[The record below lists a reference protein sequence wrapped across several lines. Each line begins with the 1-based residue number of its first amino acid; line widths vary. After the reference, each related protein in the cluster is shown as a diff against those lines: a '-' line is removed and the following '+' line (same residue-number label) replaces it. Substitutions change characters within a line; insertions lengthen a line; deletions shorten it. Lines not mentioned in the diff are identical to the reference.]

1 MLKIGDKVFVKPIK
15 RPGTIIKIGYYN
27 IVNIRLDKENGIETK
42 VWGVKKDISRVVL
55 LCA

>member
-15 RPGTIIKIGYYN
+15 RSGTIIKIGYYN
-27 IVNIRLDKENGIETK
+27 IVDIRLEKHNGVERN
-42 VWGVKKDISRVVL
+42 VWGAEKNISKVIL